1 MLLPILFRTSDNLYS
16 ESILWAKQGHVS
28 KVYCSSSLCTVT
40 KAGSHDDNLYLEISF
55 CIIIGKILGNLK
67 QTHSYLLHGWGMT
80 AHCKDKS
87 MLWKKRGYKTL
98 VCKYVNIM
106 VSLARE
112 ALFCLLGV
120 FSQFLRN
127 LLTQLP
133 SCLIC
138 SDS

>member
-67 QTHSYLLHGWGMT
+67 QTHSYLLH
-80 AHCKDKS
+80 KDKS